1 VSKSCTN
8 VIRPSETVNT
18 ETKCASLSTR
28 TPQEDLSGRC
38 PVRSKEMW
46 IRLDPRPEQ
55 FEDILSAV
63 ARPIWID
70 RDPANMPPR
79 RARPDA
85 EVASIV
91 CVHRPGDDR
100 ECAQGVHKLDGA
112 QPERRVNPSSG
123 LQGAFREED
132 IPERRMRTPSVP
144 CGRESVVD
152 LPPVTVLFATG
163 LLELPSSRIHTG
175 PWRVGTK

>member
-1 VSKSCTN
+1 MIRALNSSKTSS
-8 VIRPSETVNT
+8 R
-18 ETKCASLSTR
+18 LSH
-28 TPQEDLSGRC
+28 
-38 PVRSKEMW
+38 VRSGSTGTQRTCLRVE
-46 IRLDPRPEQ
+46 LGQ
-55 FEDILSAV
+55 TL
-63 ARPIWID
+63 
-70 RDPANMPPR
+70 
-79 RARPDA
+79 